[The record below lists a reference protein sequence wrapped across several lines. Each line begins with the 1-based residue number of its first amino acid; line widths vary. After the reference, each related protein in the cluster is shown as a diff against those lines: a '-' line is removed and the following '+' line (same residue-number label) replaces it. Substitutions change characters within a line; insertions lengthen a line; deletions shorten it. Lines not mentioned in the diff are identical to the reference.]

1 MIIGT
6 CVVYLTADWVFSLK
20 EKRMVVKSIVEK
32 VRHKFNVSVAEVDN
46 QDIHK
51 SIVIGFACVTN
62 EVSHANSIIDN
73 VINFIEKNTD
83 ARIDETV
90 IEIL

>member
-1 MIIGT
+1 M
-6 CVVYLTADWVFSLK
+6 
-20 EKRMVVKSIVEK
+20 
-32 VRHKFNVSVAEVDN
+32 
-46 QDIHK
+46 HK

-83 ARIDETV
+83 AVITDTV